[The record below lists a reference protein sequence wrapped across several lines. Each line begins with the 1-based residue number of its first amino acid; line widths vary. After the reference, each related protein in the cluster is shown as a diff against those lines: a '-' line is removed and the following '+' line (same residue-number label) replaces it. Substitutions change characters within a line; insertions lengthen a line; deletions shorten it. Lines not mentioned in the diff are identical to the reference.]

1 MAIAIYEKAQGQRL
15 FEINEEQLQSLIDAL
30 EEEDVGDRDYYIDA
44 AVCDFLE
51 GRVDAD
57 VVARLRAALPPGARG
72 AGGGQAPQLNGDGAD
87 GSAAEVMPEIT
98 QELDPEEAAAPLED
112 EGEGEDEDEGIEIEW
127 RRE

>member
-1 MAIAIYEKAQGQRL
+1 MAIAIYEKVQGQRL

-30 EEEDVGDRDYYIDA
+30 EEEDMGDRDYYIDA

-72 AGGGQAPQLNGDGAD
+72 GGVQSLAADGDGAD
-87 GSAAEVMPEIT
+87 GAGAVSTEIT
-98 QELDPEEAAAPLED
+98 QELDPQEAAALD
-112 EGEGEDEDEGIEIEW
+112 ETPGDGGIDEDQGIEIEW

>member
-15 FEINEEQLQSLIDAL
+15 FEINEEQLQALIDAL

-72 AGGGQAPQLNGDGAD
+72 GQTPAAEGDGAD
-87 GSAAEVMPEIT
+87 GAAAEAAE
-98 QELDPEEAAAPLED
+98 ELDGEEAPSLD
-112 EGEGEDEDEGIEIEW
+112 EDEDQGIEIEW